1 MSSTN
6 GRKQRVHITV
16 MITPDLKA
24 SLAQAAQAEERSM
37 GWIIEQALASHLQR
51 RAHQPQPVVTTL

>member
-37 GWIIEQALASHLQR
+37 GWIIEQALASHLATHR
-51 RAHQPQPVVTTL
+51 PAAQPVVTTL